1 MEVHIDFKYLNS
13 YFYRSSRVRFPAEA
27 GNFSPHH
34 SVQSGSGAHP
44 ASYPMGI
51 RGCFHGGKAAGEW
64 SWPPN
69 PISCRGQRVSGA
81 ISPLPNTPS
90 WRGAQLKNRDNF
102 IFTILLMSNDNTVM
116 GNYYKKGS
124 GNMRSS
130 YPKSKHNKDLQT
142 ITSTM

>member
-1 MEVHIDFKYLNS
+1 
-13 YFYRSSRVRFPAEA
+13 
-27 GNFSPHH
+27 
-34 SVQSGSGAHP
+34 
-44 ASYPMGI
+44 
-51 RGCFHGGKAAGEW
+51 
-64 SWPPN
+64 
-69 PISCRGQRVSGA
+69 VSGA